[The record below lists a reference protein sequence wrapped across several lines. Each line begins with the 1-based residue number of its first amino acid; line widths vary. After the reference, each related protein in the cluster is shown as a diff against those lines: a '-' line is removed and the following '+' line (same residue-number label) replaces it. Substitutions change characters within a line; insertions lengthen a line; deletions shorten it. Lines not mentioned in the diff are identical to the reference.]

1 MSFGAADDTDPTYR
15 VAFETGTEFD
25 AMSARQAF
33 CCARKRKEN
42 CRLCR
47 SQKTAAELAE
57 KSVSLLKNTDLPLKA
72 DEKVFVVCVAAAD
85 SEQCVD
91 MLYKAVKNRFKN
103 KVITPPVTIKL

>member
-15 VAFETGTEFD
+15 VAFETGPEFD

-47 SQKTAAELAE
+47 SQKTAAELSE
-57 KSVSLLKNTDLPLKA
+57 KCVSLLKNTDLPLKA
-72 DEKVFVVCVAAAD
+72 DEKVFVVCVELQKLAVAAE

-91 MLYKAVKNRFKN
+91 MLYKA
-103 KVITPPVTIKL
+103 IKKSF